1 MNNVASNKSR
11 DRLPSI
17 PSEWR
22 AGSGFCASLF
32 EWAEI
37 GLVGIDIET
46 TTARL
51 LKGVKL
57 NEFRLVLKQC
67 LGIQADRVF
76 GFLPDHRAIG
86 KGGSFSIFHQHLD
99 VMLQLVK
106 AFLLMLN
113 LLLHFDEL
121 IKHQIGIFILREIFN
136 AQRYMRWI
144 ELQDGFGCGF
154 TGID

>member
-46 TTARL
+46 TTTLPVQWIL
-51 LKGVKL
+51 L
-57 NEFRLVLKQC
+57 
-67 LGIQADRVF
+67 D
-76 GFLPDHRAIG
+76 
-86 KGGSFSIFHQHLD
+86 
-99 VMLQLVK
+99 
-106 AFLLMLN
+106 
-113 LLLHFDEL
+113 
-121 IKHQIGIFILREIFN
+121 
-136 AQRYMRWI
+136 
-144 ELQDGFGCGF
+144 
-154 TGID
+154 